1 MRILLF
7 SGKGGVGKTSLAAAT
22 GLHLSRIGYRTLVM
36 SVDPAHSL
44 ADAFDLETDLF
55 HTQTGDPFPI
65 NERLAIH
72 EVNIQKEIKRH
83 WREISAYVISVLR
96 TTGISDVEAEELAI
110 LPGMEELSAMMWVN
124 QFRRDNLYDVIVLDC
139 APTAESMRFVSMP
152 TTLEW
157 YMRHIF
163 PVQRG
168 LLKAVRPIANRV
180 SPIEL
185 PTDSYFANVQD
196 LFAKLEGID
205 ELLED
210 PKLTSVRL
218 VTNPERMVLRE
229 TQRAFVYFSLHGLTV
244 DGIIVNRV
252 LPAEV
257 SDAYFQEWRAS
268 QSRILEEIDTYFAPV
283 PVKRVALFTHE
294 VLGRERLDD
303 LARALYQDKEDP
315 AAVTRT
321 EAPFAFVKH
330 DGHYE
335 VQVKL
340 PFAVK
345 GEVGL
350 FKKGDEL
357 VVEVGTLRR
366 HIGLPTSMAG
376 LSPSRA
382 KLENRVLTVE
392 MREV

>member
-1 MRILLF
+1 
-7 SGKGGVGKTSLAAAT
+7 
-22 GLHLSRIGYRTLVM
+22 
-36 SVDPAHSL
+36 
-44 ADAFDLETDLF
+44 
-55 HTQTGDPFPI
+55 
-65 NERLAIH
+65 
-72 EVNIQKEIKRH
+72 
-83 WREISAYVISVLR
+83 
-96 TTGISDVEAEELAI
+96 
-110 LPGMEELSAMMWVN
+110 
-124 QFRRDNLYDVIVLDC
+124 
-139 APTAESMRFVSMP
+139 
-152 TTLEW
+152 
-157 YMRHIF
+157 
-163 PVQRG
+163 
-168 LLKAVRPIANRV
+168 
-180 SPIEL
+180 
-185 PTDSYFANVQD
+185 
-196 LFAKLEGID
+196 
-205 ELLED
+205 
-210 PKLTSVRL
+210 
-218 VTNPERMVLRE
+218 
-229 TQRAFVYFSLHGLTV
+229 
-244 DGIIVNRV
+244 
-252 LPAEV
+252 
-257 SDAYFQEWRAS
+257 
-268 QSRILEEIDTYFAPV
+268 V

-321 EAPFAFVKH
+321 EAPFAFVKQ